1 MHIQIKHTASIRDA
15 ECIIQF
21 AFRCI
26 LISRDWQYPLS
37 EAGPHAFKQHAK
49 SQKHKKNSTGPPL
62 HKGQQAFQLPA
73 GPNFDDEAIWT
84 RIQAVWWLAKEDI
97 AIHKFESHLE
107 TTLVNNGHEPP
118 RTYKDEHCAWGIL
131 EILGRHFRDE
141 LQSRI
146 CKSPYFGIM
155 ADETTDVSADQ
166 QLIIYN
172 MYHVNGIT
180 YTNLIYAFPPPQ
192 TFNASSHHHDRCP
205 RLKNKRTASY

>member
-1 MHIQIKHTASIRDA
+1 
-15 ECIIQF
+15 
-21 AFRCI
+21 
-26 LISRDWQYPLS
+26 
-37 EAGPHAFKQHAK
+37 
-49 SQKHKKNSTGPPL
+49 
-62 HKGQQAFQLPA
+62 LPA

-107 TTLVNNGHEPP
+107 TTLVNNRHEPP

-166 QLIIYN
+166 QLIIYIKFLE
-172 MYHVNGIT
+172 MVDGRYIT
-180 YTNLIYAFPPPQ
+180 TISYLDLVEPKSATAEELKVLTNN
-192 TFNASSHHHDRCP
+192 T
-205 RLKNKRTASY
+205 